1 MFGRF
6 IFYCTLRMGIV
17 GKRERDDAGKKATA
31 FHFHAKLSVGMSTG
45 NEGGGVTKK
54 CLLSLPNSNLVVN
67 SNGKA
72 M

>member
-17 GKRERDDAGKKATA
+17 GKRERERDDAGKKATA

-45 NEGGGVTKK
+45 NEGGGVTKNVYF
-54 CLLSLPNSNLVVN
+54 PYPTQT
-67 SNGKA
+67 
-72 M
+72 

>member
-31 FHFHAKLSVGMSTG
+31 FHFHAKLSVVGTSLG
-45 NEGGGVTKK
+45 NEGEGGGVTKK
-54 CLLSLPNSNLVVN
+54 MFTFLTQL
-67 SNGKA
+67 
-72 M
+72 